1 MGNCTKTSATGK
13 WLTPWPVVFLGA
25 ILSFYF
31 CSISILFPKKTATTQ
46 QQTFIQRVNTVAHT
60 RPSTAERAV
69 GTNRMW
75 IQKSTWISFLTSK
88 ELSSCPLR
96 TQIRAALPHLNPPEP
111 LSGPPQCPDFSTQHS
126 PRIFSHLI
134 LWNKGFIST
143 KSELVVFGVDQPRLF
158 WWFFILFMSTLN
170 NRAIKLV
177 LVSEKEGIRKCSF
190 EFCYYRISLLFSQTH
205 YFGEIK
211 LLPSIIWNR
220 SNLILNETGF
230 HLYFLPMLA
239 QKVQKQQ

>member
-111 LSGPPQCPDFSTQHS
+111 LCYAQTFPHNTLPEYFH
-126 PRIFSHLI
+126 I
-134 LWNKGFIST
+134 LFCEIRVSFQPNKS
-143 KSELVVFGVDQPRLF
+143 
-158 WWFFILFMSTLN
+158 WWFL
-170 NRAIKLV
+170 
-177 LVSEKEGIRKCSF
+177 G
-190 EFCYYRISLLFSQTH
+190 
-205 YFGEIK
+205 
-211 LLPSIIWNR
+211 
-220 SNLILNETGF
+220 
-230 HLYFLPMLA
+230 
-239 QKVQKQQ
+239 

>member
-1 MGNCTKTSATGK
+1 M
-13 WLTPWPVVFLGA
+13 
-25 ILSFYF
+25 
-31 CSISILFPKKTATTQ
+31 
-46 QQTFIQRVNTVAHT
+46 
-60 RPSTAERAV
+60 
-69 GTNRMW
+69 
-75 IQKSTWISFLTSK
+75 
-88 ELSSCPLR
+88 
-96 TQIRAALPHLNPPEP
+96 
-111 LSGPPQCPDFSTQHS
+111 
-126 PRIFSHLI
+126 
-134 LWNKGFIST
+134 
-143 KSELVVFGVDQPRLF
+143 VFGVDQPRLF

-239 QKVQKQQ
+239 QKVQKQQKITSHETPCNIDHSVSLILLERCMLGKQSSCLIMTSHTKISVILQNH